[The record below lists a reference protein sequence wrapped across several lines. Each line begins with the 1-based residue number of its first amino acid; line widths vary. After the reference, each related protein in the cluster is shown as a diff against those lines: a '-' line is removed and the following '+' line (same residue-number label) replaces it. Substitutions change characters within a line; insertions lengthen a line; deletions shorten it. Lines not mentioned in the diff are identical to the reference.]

1 MGDER
6 VPAID
11 DKDLKLENILSKIS
25 SAIDSLDGL
34 ERVQELVRKALSR
47 SIPVSDIVEK
57 GLRKG
62 LEQVGA
68 KYEASEYFLAELLF
82 AASIMDGAM
91 QILRPELERQAIQKK
106 GTISLGTVLGDI
118 HDIGK
123 NIFKMLAEGAG
134 FEVNDLGVDVNPETF
149 VGKSRDNGSNIVA
162 LSCLLTTGLPEIK
175 NTISLLA
182 EAKMRNQAK
191 VLIGGNAVTKDYAKE
206 ADADAA
212 ALDAVEG
219 VNLCKSWMEP

>member
-1 MGDER
+1 
-6 VPAID
+6 
-11 DKDLKLENILSKIS
+11 LEDILAEIS
-25 SAIDSLDGL
+25 SAIGNLDGL
-34 ERVQELVRKALSR
+34 ERVQDLVGKALSR
-47 SIPVSDIVEK
+47 GTTVSDIVEK

-91 QILRPELERQAIQKK
+91 QILRPELARQAIQKK
-106 GTISLGTVLGDI
+106 GTILLGTVRGDI

-134 FEVNDLGVDVNPETF
+134 FEVSDLGVDVEPEAF
-149 VGKSRDNGSNIVA
+149 LGRSRESRPDTVA

-175 NTISLLA
+175 NTITVLA
-182 EAKMRNQAK
+182 GAKMRDEVK
-191 VLIGGNAVTKDYAKE
+191 VLIGGNAVNKE
-206 ADADAA
+206 FAREAGADAA

-219 VNLCKSWMEP
+219 VNLCGVWMKA